1 MVDYVSEAARA
12 AGLEE
17 LKLMNL
23 QLAVEEIAVNV
34 CNYAYPTPPGEVV
47 IRHTT
52 RDGRLLVEIIDRG
65 IPFDPLS
72 LPAPDTSLD
81 IEKRRIGGLGIFFVR
96 RVMNEVRYERKGD
109 RNHLTL
115 VMDIATPAGD

>member
-1 MVDYVSEAARA
+1 MVEYVSDAARA
-12 AGLEE
+12 AGIEE

-23 QLAVEEIAVNV
+23 QLAVEEVAVNV
-34 CNYAYPTPPGEVV
+34 CNYAYPSPPGEVT
-47 IRHTT
+47 IRHAT
-52 RDGRLLVEIIDRG
+52 RDGRFLVEIVDQG

-81 IEKRRIGGLGIFFVR
+81 IEERHIGGLGIFFVR
-96 RVMNEVRYERKGD
+96 RVMNEVRYEREGD

-115 VMDIATPAGD
+115 IMDITAPAGD